1 MSVPELTVALAA
13 ADDQYRLAFALA
25 AWCQLRRSEV
35 LGLQR
40 RDVHLADAA
49 GLSLSVN
56 RRIATTMTGEV
67 HVGLPK
73 TEAGRRR
80 LAIPSHLVEDI
91 EAHLEQFVG
100 PGSDALLFHRDDG
113 TPVRPITL
121 TRAWARARKAARRP
135 HAGRIRGRLP
145 SEVSARRGVRN
156 QTNESPSNP
165 GRFTWARAR
174 KAAGRTDVTLH
185 DLRHTGLT
193 LAAAGGATVAELMH
207 RAGHASPSAAI
218 RYQHATRERDQGIAD
233 ALADLAISGSVVP
246 LRRRKRRPKSQS
258 DVARMSHGVNDS
270 EKARKQ
276 KGL

>member
-121 TRAWARARKAARRP
+121 TRALNRP
-135 HAGRIRGRLP
+135 GFPGDSKPWKGWSHGEQDNLEA
-145 SEVSARRGVRN
+145 VSA
-156 QTNESPSNP
+156 
-165 GRFTWARAR
+165 
-174 KAAGRTDVTLH
+174 
-185 DLRHTGLT
+185 
-193 LAAAGGATVAELMH
+193 
-207 RAGHASPSAAI
+207 
-218 RYQHATRERDQGIAD
+218 
-233 ALADLAISGSVVP
+233 
-246 LRRRKRRPKSQS
+246 
-258 DVARMSHGVNDS
+258 
-270 EKARKQ
+270 
-276 KGL
+276 